1 MSPSASDACL
11 REALAEGSGRPFAER
26 FPGYSAGV
34 PSEFRAINYVCHPDG
49 PPAVFSNERAT
60 TATAAATAACRVS
73 ARLINSLHGARESF
87 LLLFLFLFNAARGKK
102 YGECARRKSL
112 I

>member
-1 MSPSASDACL
+1 MRHACHRCERCVSRRGK
-11 REALAEGSGRPFAER
+11 REAFRGEVSGILGRL
-26 FPGYSAGV
+26 AGV

-60 TATAAATAACRVS
+60 TAAAAACRVS